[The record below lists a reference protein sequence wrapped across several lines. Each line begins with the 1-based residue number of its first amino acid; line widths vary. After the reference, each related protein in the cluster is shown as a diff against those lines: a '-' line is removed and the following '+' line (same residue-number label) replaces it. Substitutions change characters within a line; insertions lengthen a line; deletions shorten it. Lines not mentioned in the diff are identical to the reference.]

1 MDNGQTSELAY
12 LRVCEEESVLNL
24 ANGDE
29 ICRFYN
35 SQVTKVTDKMTE
47 FSSVDIVLR
56 NKVLTLT
63 HLLRKK
69 KLLQMFEH
77 SKNDHLLDSNPS
89 GNGGHYSQSSISL
102 DDPPVAADSPH
113 MPTIRSSAGSTKN
126 VAQHDMQSFSL
137 SSDALH
143 SKSEFEMLRGIYPG
157 VPEERLKILMSR
169 FCVNKV
175 ADILA
180 EGGDD
185 PNAPFCSDCG
195 LNHICKDCHG
205 KMQPARSTT
214 VPLAN
219 MPTSSS
225 DQGRTH
231 VPSKTHPPT
240 GASPSNQDSDDV
252 FKSPNW
258 SGTNPLYRGSTS
270 TSKVPPRSHS
280 APHTAHQSGASTSD
294 VNGPCSYVA
303 RECPI
308 LHAALGP
315 TYQLIKHVALTI
327 SSPQGGPPVS
337 TDWEISSLNDADKI
351 AAITIVK
358 VNQTLYYYY
367 KCIPHGNVAAFLL
380 VEKGKVEMA
389 ACVAVGAGE
398 KALQG
403 EFFQIDGGVVHDGHA
418 ITVARRA
425 FMGFLY
431 DQLKVACIGG
441 SSIFEKRGN
450 RWRLHPNLS
459 VYMFCTKPPCGD
471 GSVFPVTDE
480 QTTQDLAY
488 HGYACN
494 HIATMPDPQNDYGY
508 GQLRVKCG
516 SKSLTKTVSK
526 ANNGLPQDIEDML
539 SGSPIFN
546 MSCSDK
552 LAMWNVTGLQGALLS
567 HFIDPIYISTMVFG
581 CSIDPGHLS
590 RALCCRLSSI
600 TALPHPYHLNHPNI
614 MKVYQVAF
622 PKQTTD
628 HKFNACGM
636 DWFWGGIVELFWSQY
651 GVSYDVNSQVVRT
664 PLCKRGM
671 FDNFLELRNYSELM
685 RHDETTTKFNYRE
698 TKDLASDYQKARK
711 TVKTLLKKE
720 GLGEWLSK
728 PNEVDGFAVHLE

>member
-29 ICRFYN
+29 FYRFYN
-35 SQVTKVTDKMTE
+35 SQVTKVTDKLTE

-63 HLLRKK
+63 YLLRKK

-102 DDPPVAADSPH
+102 DDPPV
-113 MPTIRSSAGSTKN
+113 GSTRN
-126 VAQHDMQSFSL
+126 VVQHELQSSSL
-137 SSDALH
+137 SSDILH
-143 SKSEFEMLRGIYPG
+143 SKSDFQTLSGIYPH
-157 VPEERLKILMSR
+157 VPEERLKLLMSR
-169 FCVNKV
+169 FCVDEV

-180 EGGDD
+180 EGNDD

-195 LNHICKDCHG
+195 LNVCKHCHR
-205 KMQPARSTT
+205 KMQPGRSTT
-214 VPLAN
+214 VPSAN
-219 MPTSSS
+219 MPTCSS
-225 DQGRTH
+225 DQGHTH
-231 VPSKTHPPT
+231 VHSKTHPPT
-240 GASPSNQDSDDV
+240 GASPSNQGSDDV

-294 VNGPCSYVA
+294 VNGPCSNVA

-308 LHAALGP
+308 LHTALGP
-315 TYQLIKHVALTI
+315 AYQAIRRVSLTV
-327 SSPQGGPPVS
+327 SPPQGGPPVS
-337 TDWEISSLNDADKI
+337 TMWDLSSLNDADKI
-351 AAITIVK
+351 SAITIAK
-358 VNQTLYYYY
+358 VNQTLYYYFG
-367 KCIPHGNVAAFLL
+367 CIPRGNMAAFLL

-398 KALQG
+398 KALHS
-403 EFFQIDGGVVHDGHA
+403 EYFQIDGGVVHDGYA
-418 ITVARRA
+418 VTVARRA

-441 SSIFEKRGN
+441 SSIFEKKGN
-450 RWRLHPNLS
+450 RWRLHPDLS
-459 VYMFCTKPPCGD
+459 IYMFCSKPPCGD

-480 QTTQDLAY
+480 QTTHDLAY

-494 HIATMPDPQNDYGY
+494 HIATMPDPQNDSGY
-508 GQLRVKCG
+508 GQLRVKYG
-516 SKSLTKTVSK
+516 SKSFTKTVSK
-526 ANNGLPQDIEDML
+526 ANNGLPQDVEDML

-567 HFIDPIYISTMVFG
+567 HFIDPVYISTMVFG

-600 TALPHPYHLNHPNI
+600 ADLPHPYHLNHPNI
-614 MKVYQVAF
+614 MKVYQLSLSEHT
-622 PKQTTD
+622 PN
-628 HKFNACGM
+628 HKYETSGM
-636 DWFWGGIVELFWSQY
+636 DWYWGGNVELFWPQH
-651 GVSYDVNSQVVRT
+651 GVRYDVNSQVVRT

-685 RHDETTTKFNYRE
+685 QHDETTTKFNYRE
-698 TKDLASDYQKARK
+698 MKDLASDYQKARK
-711 TVKTLLKKE
+711 AVKTLLKKE